1 MEKLK
6 IRFGL
11 TEVVL
16 VGDRGM
22 LTSARIEGLREQ
34 GLGWISSLRAPAI
47 RRLADA
53 GTLQLGL
60 FDEARPRRDHGSRV
74 PR

>member
-1 MEKLK
+1 MS
-6 IRFGL
+6 RFGL
-11 TEVVL
+11 ADVVL

-22 LTSARIEGLREQ
+22 LTSARIEGLRAA

-47 RRLADA
+47 RKLADG

-60 FDEARPRRDHGSRV
+60 FDERGLAEISAPRL